1 MSKTKNLLIGIL
13 LTMAL
18 LASVLCGTL
27 FVSADD
33 SAAGTITNSDFTQIG
48 TGVTASP
55 DASDN
60 TKTDVTLQYGAS
72 HMVYGTATAEG
83 TIEPYYVDFGTFRW
97 DLTIEQMAPGQA
109 LAVSFLKD
117 ASTAPFEEG
126 AQGVT
131 FIFEYYNDSLI
142 FAVVDSATGEAIPEN
157 ADSVTGS
164 MWGNYTDD
172 QGYRNGKGGSTPYKE
187 LLEQYPA
194 LDGEGEEFCH
204 GMMGF
209 IGGTPVGRTLSVLNV
224 IDGASFGGS
233 TARPGYDGGWALGS
247 TVAGNCF
254 SKYDMKK
261 EQAVLVLSACEG
273 IVGSV
278 SETEP
283 STDPIRVTVSTPDE
297 ANTDDYLESDER
309 LAIVEEIP
317 DYAEQVDAAL
327 AGTLPAEDY
336 TALREAVQKID
347 LSDLRPRDQY
357 VYQSQYDAFMAKL
370 ADLDERMQNVP
381 GAVQDYAEAI
391 AKLDPLSEVTQENL
405 TAAREARE
413 TYQLY
418 ASYVKYLTGTE
429 LEKAE
434 AAIASLDERFL
445 VRAEAH
451 LQIQAF
457 EAAVA
462 VFDDAPASATVEQ
475 IYAAEQARKAIDFD
489 GIETLDEADQTA
501 FDDRIAAAD
510 ATVTEARTTAAY
522 AVEQYKLTQYNA
534 AIATLSDKTDLASF
548 QSVYDNRPT
557 MVSEDITDSTQKTE
571 IENAYAAADEAFGA
585 EIARVIG
592 GWATTYEAA
601 VAELADLA
609 SLNRSKINAAEDAE
623 YSQSDLEGMLA
634 IADGIGY
641 ETAELE
647 ARLQECDR
655 AVLAAK
661 TRILATE
668 FNSLAT
674 GEIADTA
681 ALQAAYD
688 AYTAAAGADLADL
701 SETEKTAYNEMLTEA
716 TAAYND
722 KAEALFET
730 AVGAFEAAVEAEGF
744 GTTTESVDAAKN
756 ARAAVPSF
764 SLLIDETART
774 EFEERYNTANTT
786 LMDENL
792 YWAYSTGSSWTISSS
807 EDGVQLGLDLNGTAC
822 DGIAAIEESLPIDGF
837 DFAFEFTQPG
847 RIWTGEGGQIIYVL
861 NIMRTKGSWK
871 EQAPGFSIYMT
882 PNHVNQLEVLIYGAQ
897 GSGASAGENL
907 LAQGNVEGMTF
918 APEEGEEYVP
928 QTVRIRIEMDQTCYN
943 IWINSLQ
950 LSVYYRQIL
959 NPAESSPAHLPG
971 YDEGVEVGDKL
982 FENGE
987 AYASF
992 IVFANGELT
1001 QEEGQATLTVRMI
1014 GDKTFGDYVPPVYM
1028 TELKLIS
1035 GPTKTEYKKG
1045 EEFDKTGIVM
1055 QAVMSD
1061 GTTVDID
1068 LDDIQVLG
1076 FNTTSRGQKNVT
1088 LRYTDESGVTLSKV
1102 IQVTVVDDETD
1113 NPGTNPGGNNGDGWT
1128 WQWAAL
1134 FVPIGVVVIAGAVVA
1149 FIFLKKKNA
1158 KSAADAE
1165 ESKDDKEE

>member
-33 SAAGTITNSDFTQIG
+33 SAAGTITNSDFMQIG

-55 DASDN
+55 NASDN
-60 TKTDVTLQYGAS
+60 TKTDVTLQYGADS
-72 HMVYGTATAEG
+72 HMVYGDENVNYTVNLSTFSWQI
-83 TIEPYYVDFGTFRW
+83 TID
-97 DLTIEQMAPGQA
+97 QMEVGQA
-109 LAVSFLKD
+109 FAVSFLKD
-117 ASTAPFEEG
+117 TTKEPFEG
-126 AQGVT
+126 AVGVSYVFELYNPT
-131 FIFEYYNDSLI
+131 SFISYI
-142 FAVVDSATGEAIPEN
+142 VDAADGTYLEEN
-157 ADSVTGS
+157 AASQS
-164 MWGNYTDD
+164 MWGYQKDGSFSSLIPDLPDTPDVEEYSQGMVGVLGVGSGAVGATITVSNVVDD
-172 QGYRNGKGGSTPYKE
+172 
-187 LLEQYPA
+187 
-194 LDGEGEEFCH
+194 
-204 GMMGF
+204 
-209 IGGTPVGRTLSVLNV
+209 
-224 IDGASFGGS
+224 ASFGGV
-233 TARPGYDGGWALGS
+233 TARPSITGGASLGTTVDGNVFTARGMDKANS
-247 TVAGNCF
+247 
-254 SKYDMKK
+254 
-261 EQAVLVLSACEG
+261 VLVISACSG
-273 IVGSV
+273 IVNKMNDAD
-278 SETEP
+278 TP
-283 STDPIRVTVSTPDE
+283 KTDIKLTVSTPDE

-317 DYAEQVDAAL
+317 GYTEEVDAAL
-327 AGTLPAEDY
+327 AGTLPVEDY

-347 LSDLRPRDQY
+347 LSNLRPRDQY
-357 VYQSQYDAFMAKL
+357 VYQSQYDAFMT
-370 ADLDERMQNVP
+370 
-381 GAVQDYAEAI
+381 
-391 AKLDPLSEVTQENL
+391 KLDTLDAALDALVTDVPAYDAALKALSDLESVNSGLVEAAQE
-405 TAAREARE
+405 AKA
-413 TYQLY
+413 TYEQNEKY
-418 ASYVKYLTGTE
+418 IQYLTGDDKTAVDGV
-429 LEKAE
+429 LATLNEK
-434 AAIASLDERFL
+434 LL
-445 VRAEAH
+445 TRAQVH
-451 LQIQAF
+451 LQIAAY
-457 EAAVA
+457 EAIIEQ
-462 VFDDAPASATVEQ
+462 FPADPAETTTEQ
-475 IYAAEQARKAIDFD
+475 IYAAERAKNAIDTQALA
-489 GIETLDEADQTA
+489 TLDEADRTA
-501 FDDRIAAAD
+501 FQSRIDAAD
-510 ATVTEARTTAAY
+510 EVYDAAY
-522 AVEQYKLTQYNA
+522 SANPYNVEMFKVSTYNA
-534 AIATLSDKTDLASF
+534 AIESLAGKTDLESF
-548 QSVYDNRPT
+548 QQVLADRPVMST
-557 MVSEDITDSTQKTE
+557 AGITDPDELQE
-571 IENAYAAADEAFGA
+571 VQEAYAAADAAFGA

-609 SLNRSKINAAEDAE
+609 SLNRSKIDAAEDAE
-623 YSQSDLEGMLA
+623 YSQSALEGMLA
-634 IADGIGY
+634 VADGIGY
-641 ETAELE
+641 DTAELE

-701 SETEKTAYNEMLTEA
+701 SETEKTAYNEMLAEA
-716 TAAYND
+716 TASYND

-774 EFEERYNTANTT
+774 EFEGRYNTANTT

-792 YWAYSTGSSWTISSS
+792 YWAYSTGNSWTISSS
-807 EDGVQLGLDLNGTAC
+807 EDGVQLGLDLQGAQNNQCEGLAV
-822 DGIAAIEESLPIDGF
+822 IEESLPIDGF

-847 RIWTGEGGQIIYVL
+847 RIWSGEGGQIMYVL
-861 NIMRTKGSWK
+861 NIMRTKGSYK
-871 EQAPGFSIYMT
+871 DQAPGFSIYMT

-897 GSGASAGENL
+897 GSGASTGENL

-1028 TELKLIS
+1028 TELNLIS

-1061 GTTVDID
+1061 GTIVDID

-1088 LRYTDESGVTLSKV
+1088 LRYTDASGVTLSKV

-1113 NPGTNPGGNNGDGWT
+1113 NPGTNPGGDNEGGWT